1 MNTEKKKI
9 RIVADTNIIISALNF
24 GGNPA
29 RIIFLAKIN
38 KLELYLSDFILDEIC
53 SVLVK
58 KFKWQ
63 SAKTQEVLNL
73 LKEFCY
79 IAVPLERV
87 CECNDEGDNRVL
99 ECALAS
105 QAHYLISGDNHLL
118 KLKKYQ
124 ETKILTASQF
134 LEIFL

>member
-1 MNTEKKKI
+1 MNTEKKI

-29 RIIFLAKIN
+29 KIIFLAKIN
-38 KLELYLSDFILDEIC
+38 KLELYLSKFILEKIYG
-53 SVLVK
+53 VLIK

-63 SAKTQEVLNL
+63 PTKAQETLDL

-79 IAVPLERV
+79 IAMPLERIF
-87 CECNDEGDNRVL
+87 ELNDEGDNRVL

-105 QAHYLISGDNHLL
+105 QAHYIVSGDNHLL

-124 ETKILTASQF
+124 NTKIMTARQF
-134 LEIFL
+134 LNIFL